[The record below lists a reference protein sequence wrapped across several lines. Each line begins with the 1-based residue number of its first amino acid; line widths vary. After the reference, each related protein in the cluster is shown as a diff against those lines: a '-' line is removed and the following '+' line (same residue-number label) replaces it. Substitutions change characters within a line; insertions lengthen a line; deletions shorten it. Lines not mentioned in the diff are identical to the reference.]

1 VKRPSAGWSLA
12 LALAIACVGLVH
24 VGGLRRPADSDDELP
39 TIVYVR
45 DKILKEW
52 VEEPTAE
59 RRERMR
65 YGAVEGMTAQLDPY
79 SEFIPPEKKERF
91 DEDTNGEFG
100 GLGVLIQMEHGQVVI
115 VAPYEGTPAW
125 DAGILPGD
133 RVIEIDGKRYEFQN
147 QDEAT
152 KHLRGKVGT
161 SVELLIE
168 NEKRPA
174 PVRLKIT
181 RAVIKM
187 QSVKG
192 TRVIKGPDDEKVGY
206 VRITSF
212 QEPTTDEFDRA
223 IGQLTSAGL
232 SALVLDLRGNPGG
245 ILNRATEIASRFL
258 DRDMTVV
265 ITRGRD
271 KNEIKTTAFAPPE
284 APRLRMPVAVLL
296 NDGSASASEVLA
308 GALRDNK
315 RATLVGTRSFGKG
328 SVQSLLPIDDGKA
341 KLKLTTHY
349 YFSPSGRRIHRVE
362 DATEKDE
369 WGLLPDIAVPL
380 DANTHKELLRQEYD
394 LELEE
399 LRLKRDPSAKPI
411 DPSKLVRDPQLDA
424 AVEHLVRVLRHEATL
439 APDKPVT
446 LPPDVATINTLGAP
460 RHEVRGAG
468 GG

>member
-12 LALAIACVGLVH
+12 LVLAVACVAFVH
-24 VGGLRRPADSDDELP
+24 VGGIKRPADTDDELP

-45 DKILKEW
+45 NKILQEW
-52 VEEPTAE
+52 VEEPDAD
-59 RRERMR
+59 RRARMR

-79 SEFIPPEKKERF
+79 SEFIPPEKKDRF

-100 GLGVLIQMEHGQVVI
+100 GLGVLIQMDHGQVVI
-115 VAPYEGTPAW
+115 EAPLEGTPAW
-125 DAGILPGD
+125 DAGVLPGD
-133 RVIEIDGKRYEFQN
+133 RVLEIDGKRYEFQN
-147 QDEAT
+147 RDEAT
-152 KHLRGKVGT
+152 AHLRGKLGT
-161 SVELLIE
+161 EVELLVE
-168 NEKRPA
+168 NEKRPSR
-174 PVRLKIT
+174 VRLRIK
-181 RAVIKM
+181 RAIIKM
-187 QSVKG
+187 QSVVG
-192 TRVIKGPDDEKVGY
+192 TRIVREKQDEKVGY
-206 VRITSF
+206 LRITSF
-212 QEPTTDEFDRA
+212 QEPTTEEFDRA

-232 SALVLDLRGNPGG
+232 SALVIDLRGNPGG
-245 ILNRATEIASRFL
+245 ILNKATEIASRVL

-271 KNEIKTTAFAPPE
+271 KNEIKTTAFAPAE
-284 APRLRMPVAVLL
+284 APRLRMPIAILL
-296 NDGSASASEVLA
+296 NNESASASEVLA

-315 RATLVGTRSFGKG
+315 RATLVGSRSFGKG

-380 DANTHKELLRQEYD
+380 DASTHKELLRQQYE

-399 LRLKRDPSAKPI
+399 LRLKRDPSAKPT
-411 DPSKLVRDPQLDA
+411 DPTKLVRDPQLDA
-424 AVEHLVRVLRHEATL
+424 AVEHLVRVLEHEATL

-460 RHEVRGAG
+460 RHGPSGAG